1 MRLMPEPEPPDA
13 PAESVVTVLV
23 ALAANVGIALA
34 KLAAALMTGS
44 SAMLAEAFH
53 AGADSGNEVLL
64 LIAQRRGERPA
75 DQEHPLGH
83 GREAY
88 FWALI
93 ASLAVFVTGSLLA
106 VHRGIE
112 ELTDPT
118 EEKSYAFAYVVLA
131 VSLVLE
137 SLSLRR
143 AYRQLRDEATEL
155 SREFFEHFDLSSDP
169 IARAV
174 FAEDAAAVAG
184 NVIAAIGIGLNQVTG
199 SPIPDGVAAIVIGL
213 VLGYVAVQLAMRNG
227 DYLIGRGAPAQI
239 QKLVRDILAADP
251 DVRAVTDLV
260 VTFLGPRR
268 LWVIARI
275 DLDDALSGAAVKA
288 LVRKLEQKLLQES
301 RFIKR
306 IDLVPATVAS
316 ARPSAAEAA
325 SPTP

>member
-1 MRLMPEPEPPDA
+1 MPEPQPPAA

-23 ALAANVGIALA
+23 ALAANVGVALA
-34 KLAAALMTGS
+34 KLGAALMTGS
-44 SAMLAEAFH
+44 SAMLAETFH
-53 AGADSGNEVLL
+53 AAADSGNEVLL

-106 VHRGIE
+106 AHRGIE
-112 ELTDPT
+112 ELTHPM
-118 EEKSYAFAYVVLA
+118 EEKSFGFAYVVLA

-143 AYRQLRDEATEL
+143 AYRQLRGEATEL

-169 IARAV
+169 IARAI

-184 NVIAAIGIGLNQVTG
+184 NVIAAIGIGLHQATG
-199 SPIPDGVAAIVIGL
+199 SPIPDGIAAIVIGL

-227 DYLIGRGAPAQI
+227 DYLIGRGAPAQVQRRI
-239 QKLVRDILAADP
+239 RGVLAGEP

-268 LWVIARI
+268 LWVIARVDI
-275 DLDDALSGAAVKA
+275 DDALSGAAVKA

-306 IDLVPATVAS
+306 IDLVPSTVES
-316 ARPSAAEAA
+316 ARAAAGVAA
-325 SPTP
+325 RATP

>member
-1 MRLMPEPEPPDA
+1 MRFMPEPQPPDA

-23 ALAANVGIALA
+23 ALAANVGVALA

-53 AGADSGNEVLL
+53 AAADSGNEVLL
-64 LIAQRRGERPA
+64 LVAQRRGERPA

-106 VHRGIE
+106 VHRGVE
-112 ELTDPT
+112 ELAHPT
-118 EEKSYAFAYVVLA
+118 AEKSFVFAYVVLA
-131 VSLVLE
+131 VALVLE

-143 AYRQLRDEATEL
+143 AYGQLRDEATEL

-169 IARAV
+169 IARAI

-184 NVIAAIGIGLNQVTG
+184 NVIAAVGIVLHQVTG

-213 VLGYVAVQLAMRNG
+213 VLGYVAVQLARRNA

-239 QKLVRDILAADP
+239 QKRIREVLGAESG
-251 DVRAVTDLV
+251 VRAVTDLV

-268 LWVIARI
+268 IWVIARI
-275 DLDDALSGAAVKA
+275 DIDDELNGAGVKA
-288 LVRKLEQKLLQES
+288 LVRKLEQTLLQES

-306 IDLVPATVAS
+306 IDLVPSTVER
-316 ARPSAAEAA
+316 ARS
-325 SPTP
+325 

>member
-1 MRLMPEPEPPDA
+1 MPEPQPAAA

-53 AGADSGNEVLL
+53 AAADSGNEVLL

-112 ELTDPT
+112 ELTHPT

-143 AYRQLRDEATEL
+143 AYRQLRDEANEL
-155 SREFFEHFDLSSDP
+155 SREFFEHFELSSDP

-184 NVIAAIGIGLNQVTG
+184 NVIAAVGIGLHQVTG
-199 SPIPDGVAAIVIGL
+199 SPIPDGIAAIVIGL

-227 DYLIGRGAPAQI
+227 DYLIGRGAPGQI
-239 QKLVRDILAADP
+239 QKLIRDILAADA

-275 DLDDALSGAAVKA
+275 DIDDALGGAGVKA
-288 LVRKLEQKLLQES
+288 LVRRLEQTLLRES

-306 IDLVPATVAS
+306 IDLVPSTVES
-316 ARPSAAEAA
+316 ARPSAAEA
-325 SPTP
+325 PRPIP

>member
-1 MRLMPEPEPPDA
+1 MPGQQPPDA

-23 ALAANVGIALA
+23 ALAANVGVALA
-34 KLAAALMTGS
+34 KLGAALMTGS

-53 AGADSGNEVLL
+53 AAADSGNEVLL

-106 VHRGIE
+106 IHQGVE
-112 ELTDPT
+112 ELTHPT
-118 EEKSYAFAYVVLA
+118 EAKSFTFAYLVLA

-143 AYRQLRDEATEL
+143 AYRQLREEATEL

-169 IARAV
+169 IARAI

-184 NVIAAIGIGLNQVTG
+184 NVIAAVGIALHQVTG
-199 SPIPDGVAAIVIGL
+199 SSIPDGVAAIVIGL

-227 DYLIGRGAPAQI
+227 DYLIGRGAPAQVQRRI
-239 QKLVRDILAADP
+239 REVLAAEP

-268 LWVIARI
+268 LWIIARI
-275 DLDDALSGAAVKA
+275 DLDDALDGAGVKT
-288 LVRKLEQKLLQES
+288 LVRKLELTLLQES

-306 IDLVPATVAS
+306 IDLVPTTV
-316 ARPSAAEAA
+316 
-325 SPTP
+325 PTP